1 MDERVGKGLSPQN
14 SGVKSKQTEDKPL
27 EKTKDAYSEIADI
40 FPALQK
46 YKDEHNTANLQKLM
60 VEILEFCRS
69 ELWALCGEPEE
80 GWIPFAYKFATH
92 LLYPDPEFSKR
103 ASRYASGAMFYLHVL
118 QFFFDEERKTKLL
131 DALKDLAYKHGLK
144 SME

>member
-14 SGVKSKQTEDKPL
+14 SGVKSKQFEDKPL
-27 EKTKDAYSEIADI
+27 EKQTNYNSELDI

-69 ELWALCGEPEE
+69 V
-80 GWIPFAYKFATH
+80 
-92 LLYPDPEFSKR
+92 
-103 ASRYASGAMFYLHVL
+103 YAST
-118 QFFFDEERKTKLL
+118 QNEEERKIYHSMIEKLN
-131 DALKDLAYKHGLK
+131 K
-144 SME
+144 

>member
-14 SGVKSKQTEDKPL
+14 GGVKSKQIEDKPL
-27 EKTKDAYSEIADI
+27 EKQTNNNSEIDF

-69 ELWALCGEPEE
+69 V
-80 GWIPFAYKFATH
+80 
-92 LLYPDPEFSKR
+92 
-103 ASRYASGAMFYLHVL
+103 YASTQNEA
-118 QFFFDEERKTKLL
+118 ERKIYQSFIEKLN
-131 DALKDLAYKHGLK
+131 K
-144 SME
+144 

>member
-14 SGVKSKQTEDKPL
+14 SGVKSKQFEDKPL
-27 EKTKDAYSEIADI
+27 EKQTNGNSEIDI

-69 ELWALCGEPEE
+69 V
-80 GWIPFAYKFATH
+80 
-92 LLYPDPEFSKR
+92 
-103 ASRYASGAMFYLHVL
+103 YASTRSE
-118 QFFFDEERKTKLL
+118 DERKIYYSMIEKLN
-131 DALKDLAYKHGLK
+131 K
-144 SME
+144 

>member
-14 SGVKSKQTEDKPL
+14 SGVKSKQFEDKPL
-27 EKTKDAYSEIADI
+27 EKQPNNNSEIDF

-69 ELWALCGEPEE
+69 V
-80 GWIPFAYKFATH
+80 
-92 LLYPDPEFSKR
+92 
-103 ASRYASGAMFYLHVL
+103 YASTKN
-118 QFFFDEERKTKLL
+118 ESERKVYQSMIEKLN
-131 DALKDLAYKHGLK
+131 K
-144 SME
+144 